1 MREYEALVVISPD
14 LDDSGVNELVEQ
26 LGMLLSRDGGEVTLT
41 GQLTGK
47 KGHVVETTEGWR
59 VRRLAYPIGGRKEG
73 YYVILRFNA
82 LPSALTEIDHRLKLN
97 ESVLR
102 HLVLHA
108 KEGVTRLAE
117 KK

>member
-1 MREYEALVVISPD
+1 MREYEAMIILSPD
-14 LDDSGVNELVEQ
+14 LDDSGVNEIVGQVGTLV
-26 LGMLLSRDGGEVTLT
+26 SREGGEVTLA

-47 KGHVVETTEGWR
+47 KGHIIEATEGWR
-59 VRRLAYPIGGRKEG
+59 VRRLAYSIGGRKEG
-73 YYVILRFNA
+73 YYVVLRFSTQ
-82 LPSALTEIDHRLKLN
+82 PSVLAELEHRLKLN
-97 ESVLR
+97 ENVLR